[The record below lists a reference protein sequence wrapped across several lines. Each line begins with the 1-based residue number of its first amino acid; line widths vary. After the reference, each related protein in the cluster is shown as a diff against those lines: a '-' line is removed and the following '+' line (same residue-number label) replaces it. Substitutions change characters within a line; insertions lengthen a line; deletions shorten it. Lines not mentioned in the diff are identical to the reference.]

1 MKKSLLLTLSLASVL
16 LITGCAP
23 ANVAVALRE
32 ASDDNPSMQTRCIDF
47 ETGKDSKV
55 NGELKQYDGWKV
67 VYASEYTTGNKTTTS
82 MVMCFERP
90 YEQ

>member
-1 MKKSLLLTLSLASVL
+1 MEKTILLATSLTAAI

-32 ASDDNPSMQTRCIDF
+32 SSSDTPSMQTRCIDF
-47 ETGKDSKV
+47 KTGNDSQV
-55 NGELKQYDGWKV
+55 NGQLKQYDGWKV
-67 VYASEYTTGNKTTTS
+67 AYASEYTTGNKATTS

-90 YEQ
+90 FEE